1 MDYGEIITK
10 SAKLIWKHK
19 ILWFFGL
26 LAGLGGGNTNPSFNF
41 NVANLNPGNLN
52 IPQPLQR
59 FFTGMAEMI
68 RQTPGWF
75 FLMLI
80 FLVCGL
86 GLVFFMINVFGR
98 TGLTRGAWQADDG
111 SESLEFGKLVS
122 EIWPAF
128 WRVAGQILLIGLPGF
143 AISLIFFMFLLF
155 GFVTSVSREAPGI
168 ILVLLCVGLPMICL
182 MVPFFWFLGIW
193 SQLSTVAVVG
203 EGRGII
209 DGLKRGWELIRRNL
223 GPVVLV
229 GLLVTARA
237 DRIGHPDWLDPRA
250 DWHWCVAGQP
260 GFQKWGHIQ
269 SGVFPSFFTGR
280 HPAFADFD
288 NVLPELYR
296 HPVDAGFP
304 PPGCSRRGSTPG
316 DCPAAGLSNRA
327 PTGQNTRS
335 VSKIS

>member
-128 WRVAGQILLIGLPGF
+128 WRVAGQTLLIGLPGF

-155 GFVTSVSREAPGI
+155 GFITSVSREAPGI

-223 GPVVLV
+223 GPVVVV
-229 GLLVTARA
+229 GLLVLLAQIGLGILTGLILAPIGIGALLGSLVFKSGGTFSLEFFLPFLLVAIPLSLILTMFFQSYTGTLWTLVFRRLAAAEGAQPPVTA
-237 DRIGHPDWLDPRA
+237 PP
-250 DWHWCVAGQP
+250 
-260 GFQKWGHIQ
+260 
-269 SGVFPSFFTGR
+269 
-280 HPAFADFD
+280 
-288 NVLPELYR
+288 
-296 HPVDAGFP
+296 PVYPTVP
-304 PPGCSRRGSTPG
+304 PPGNTPG
-316 DCPAAGLSNRA
+316 L
-327 PTGQNTRS
+327 
-335 VSKIS
+335 